1 MKRWLIVTAAL
12 MVLAGFYVPLA
23 RAGRVAGNG
32 PVAAQDDPKKAEI
45 DAYKAWYEARNDSAK
60 GLPLAK
66 TYVEKFPSG
75 ANVAY
80 VKGYIAKTR
89 GEFFNQAMTSKD
101 VAKMI
106 QLGNE
111 ALAEDPNSL
120 DYLYLLA
127 YSIRQ
132 DELGASPR
140 NFAHS
145 AEAVDYS
152 NRAIKLID
160 EGKVPGVV
168 KKENFNKN
176 TTLAYL
182 YQNLALVE
190 ANKKNTDKAL
200 EYYSK
205 ASSLDASD
213 PGNYLACGSL
223 HQVK

>member
-1 MKRWLIVTAAL
+1 MKRWLTVTAAL
-12 MVLAGFYVPLA
+12 MVLAGLNASLA
-23 RAGRVAGNG
+23 RAATVSGSG
-32 PVAAQDDPKKAEI
+32 PVVVQDDPAKKAEAE
-45 DAYKAWYEARNDSAK
+45 AYKAWYDARTDSSK

-66 TYVEKFPSG
+66 AYVEKFPSG
-75 ANVAY
+75 ANVGY
-80 VKGYIAKTR
+80 VKNYIAKAR
-89 GEFFNQAMTSKD
+89 GEAFNQAMQSKD

-176 TTLAYL
+176 T
-182 YQNLALVE
+182 
-190 ANKKNTDKAL
+190 
-200 EYYSK
+200 
-205 ASSLDASD
+205 
-213 PGNYLACGSL
+213 
-223 HQVK
+223 